1 MEPVRYPCLLTGL
14 EVVFLTDSIANSDL
28 AQGLPDADAKIPVA
42 RDALLLLGSAYIE
55 VVSEAA
61 IEAGPVLLEVTE
73 EQCWLFRSKVRT
85 GSVAIDGK
93 TIIGP
98 ALLCKLFAL
107 LLRFKYGEEEDD
119 DDGPTEDG
127 LEIDRDVL
135 KLQLEAYHAEHG
147 THKDADTDADG
158 RPGSGPGAGAKDGS
172 GAVVP

>member
-73 EQCWLFRSKVRT
+73 EQCWLFR
-85 GSVAIDGK
+85 
-93 TIIGP
+93 P
-98 ALLCKLFAL
+98 A
-107 LLRFKYGEEEDD
+107 
-119 DDGPTEDG
+119 
-127 LEIDRDVL
+127 
-135 KLQLEAYHAEHG
+135 
-147 THKDADTDADG
+147 
-158 RPGSGPGAGAKDGS
+158 
-172 GAVVP
+172 

>member
-14 EVVFLTDSIANSDL
+14 EVVFLTDSITNSDL

-55 VVSEAA
+55 VVSETA
-61 IEAGPVLLEVTE
+61 IEPGPVLLEITE

-98 ALLCKLFAL
+98 VLLCKLFAL
-107 LLRFKYGEEEDD
+107 LLRFKYGEDADD
-119 DDGPTEDG
+119 DDPSSEAG
-127 LEIDRDVL
+127 LEIDSVVL
-135 KLQLEAYHAEHG
+135 KLQLEAYHAG
-147 THKDADTDADG
+147 TYKDADTDADG
-158 RPGSGPGAGAKDGS
+158 RPGSGAWTGAKDG
-172 GAVVP
+172 PIENLP